1 MGQRDRGWLN
11 LPGSVFSVLLWSP
24 LLLSPRNPSSHTYLS
39 FPLSVCWFSGVP
51 EYPEV
56 DSIMAEPKVETRTSM
71 DWQKRYL
78 ALETQLVR
86 FRLQASKIRELLSD
100 KVSSGEQG
108 AACPHCRGPC
118 QRGPALESE
127 SWGG

>member
-1 MGQRDRGWLN
+1 
-11 LPGSVFSVLLWSP
+11 
-24 LLLSPRNPSSHTYLS
+24 
-39 FPLSVCWFSGVP
+39 
-51 EYPEV
+51 
-56 DSIMAEPKVETRTSM
+56 MAEPKVETRTSM

-108 AACPHCRGPC
+108 AAYPHCRGPC